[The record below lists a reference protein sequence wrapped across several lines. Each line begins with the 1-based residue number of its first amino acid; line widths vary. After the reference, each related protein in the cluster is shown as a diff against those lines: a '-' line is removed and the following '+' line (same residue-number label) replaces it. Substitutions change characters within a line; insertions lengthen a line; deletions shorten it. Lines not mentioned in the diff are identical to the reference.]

1 MYGLLSLLYSKLDRV
16 TMKRIP
22 QDFIIDLIARINI
35 VDVVGQRIKIK
46 KRGKDYWGNCP
57 FHNEKTPSFSVS
69 EKKQMYY
76 CFGCGAGG
84 SAIDFMMNYDRLSYP
99 EAIEELANL
108 HGITVPFIETSTDN
122 TGQQNKSQ
130 VSGQNVRRELYN
142 LMGKLANFYHAQ
154 LDTDQAQKAREYLI
168 HRGLDETTINHYN
181 IGYSPDDWRLT
192 FNQIAKSTKEKK
204 LYDQAGMLVSNDAG
218 NQYDRFRGRIM
229 FPISDR
235 QGNIIAFGGR
245 TIKANESAKY
255 INSPETAIFHKGY
268 QLYGL
273 YEAQQINRNPD
284 KLLVVEGYMDV
295 VSLAQFGISY
305 AVAALGTATTEDHI
319 KLLFRAT
326 DNIIFC
332 FDGDEAGRRAAWR
345 ALNVLL
351 PTLIDGKQIKFAFL
365 PEGEDPDSLVRK
377 EGKDAFEQ
385 RLDDGLTLSKFL
397 FEELVVQVDLKTSEG
412 KSKLSSL
419 ALPLISQVKAQS
431 FALTLKQQLG
441 DYLGFL
447 DMNQIDKLIQQHTT
461 SPSTEAESEK
471 SAPIIKM
478 KLTTMRIL
486 IGLLIQNPELS
497 KLVPDVAS
505 LKQVKLAG
513 IELFIELLKICHDHP
528 NILTAQILAEYTD
541 KPIIKQLNLL
551 AIWEHKYPEEEIST
565 IFSHTLKELYDN
577 ILAQRQDE
585 LIAKDRVTKLTA
597 AEKKELA
604 TLILVLSKKD

>member
-1 MYGLLSLLYSKLDRV
+1 
-16 TMKRIP
+16 MKRIP

-35 VDVVGQRIKIK
+35 VDIIGQRIKIK

-84 SAIDFMMNYDRLSYP
+84 SSIDFIMNYDRLSYP
-99 EAIEELANL
+99 EAIEDLANTQ
-108 HGITVPFIETSTDN
+108 GITVPYIETSTD
-122 TGQQNKSQ
+122 TISNKTN
-130 VSGQNVRRELYN
+130 VSGQNTRRDLYA
-142 LMGKLANFYHAQ
+142 LMDKLAHFYQLQ
-154 LDTDQAQKAREYLI
+154 LDSPDAQKAREYL
-168 HRGLDETTINHYN
+168 HNRGLDDNTISHYK
-181 IGYSPDDWRLT
+181 IGFSPDDWRIT
-192 FNQIAKSTKEKK
+192 FNHVAKTSQDKK
-204 LYDQAGMLVSNDAG
+204 LYDQAGMLVSNDSG

-229 FPISDR
+229 FPIRDR

-245 TIKANESAKY
+245 TIKANDTAKY

-273 YEAQQINRNPD
+273 YETLQAHRNPE
-284 KLLVVEGYMDV
+284 KLVVVEGYMDV
-295 VSLAQFGISY
+295 VSLAQFGIDY

-332 FDGDEAGRRAAWR
+332 FDGDAAGRRAAWR

-351 PTLIDGKQIKFAFL
+351 PTLVDGKQIKFVFL
-365 PEGEDPDSLVRK
+365 PDNEDPDSLVRK
-377 EGKDAFEQ
+377 EGKELFAA
-385 RLDDGLTLSKFL
+385 RLDKGFTLSQFL
-397 FEELVVQVDLKTSEG
+397 FEELLVQVDLKTSEG

-419 ALPLISQVKAQS
+419 ALPLIAQVKAQS
-431 FALTLKQQLG
+431 FALNLKKQLG
-441 DYLGFL
+441 YYIGFI
-447 DMNQIDKLIQQHTT
+447 DINQIDKLIQQH
-461 SPSTEAESEK
+461 SANNAEEAEPANRISV
-471 SAPIIKM
+471 IKM

-486 IGLLIQNPELS
+486 IGLLIQYPELS
-497 KLVPDVAS
+497 KLIPDVAS

-513 IELFIELLKICHDHP
+513 VEILIELLILCQQRP
-528 NILTAQILAEYTD
+528 NIITAQILTEYTD
-541 KPIIKQLNLL
+541 KPIAKQLNML
-551 AIWEHKYPEEEIST
+551 ASWDHKYPEDKIAA
-565 IFSHTLKELYDN
+565 IFSQTLKELYDN
-577 ILAQRQDE
+577 ILSQRQDE
-585 LIAKDRVTKLTA
+585 LIAKDRVSKLSD

>member
-1 MYGLLSLLYSKLDRV
+1 
-16 TMKRIP
+16 MKRIP

-35 VDVVGQRIKIK
+35 VDIVGQRIKIK

-84 SAIDFMMNYDRLSYP
+84 SSIDFIMNYDRLSYP
-99 EAIEELANL
+99 EAIEDLANTQ
-108 HGITVPFIETSTDN
+108 GITVPYIETSTD
-122 TGQQNKSQ
+122 TLSNKTNI
-130 VSGQNVRRELYN
+130 SGQNTRRDLYA
-142 LMGKLANFYHAQ
+142 LMDKLAHFYQLQ
-154 LDTDQAQKAREYLI
+154 LDSTDAQKAREYL
-168 HRGLDETTINHYN
+168 HNRGLDDNTISHYK
-181 IGYSPDDWRLT
+181 IGFSPDDWRIT
-192 FNQIAKSTKEKK
+192 FNHVAKTSQDKK
-204 LYDQAGMLVSNDAG
+204 LYDQAGMLVSNDSG

-229 FPISDR
+229 FPIRDR

-245 TIKANESAKY
+245 TIKANDTAKY

-273 YEAQQINRNPD
+273 YETLQVHRNPE
-284 KLLVVEGYMDV
+284 KLVVVEGYMDV
-295 VSLAQFGISY
+295 VSLAQFGIDY

-332 FDGDEAGRRAAWR
+332 FDGDAAGRRAAWR

-351 PTLIDGKQIKFAFL
+351 PTLVDGKQIKFIFL
-365 PEGEDPDSLVRK
+365 PDNEDPDSLVRK
-377 EGKDAFEQ
+377 EGKELFVA
-385 RLDDGLTLSKFL
+385 RLDKGFTLSQFL
-397 FEELVVQVDLKTSEG
+397 FEELLVQVDLKTSEG

-419 ALPLISQVKAQS
+419 ALPLIAQVKAQS
-431 FALTLKQQLG
+431 FALNLKQQLG

-447 DMNQIDKLIQQHTT
+447 DMNQIDKLIQQH
-461 SPSTEAESEK
+461 STNNTEEAEP
-471 SAPIIKM
+471 ANRIPVIKM

-486 IGLLIQNPELS
+486 IGLLIQYPELS
-497 KLVPDVAS
+497 KLIPDLAS

-513 IELFIELLKICHDHP
+513 VEILIELLILCQQRP
-528 NILTAQILAEYTD
+528 NIITAQILTEYTD
-541 KPIIKQLNLL
+541 KPIAKQLNML
-551 AIWEHKYPEEEIST
+551 ASWDHKYPEDKIAA
-565 IFSHTLKELYDN
+565 IFSQTLKELYDN
-577 ILAQRQDE
+577 ILSQRQDE
-585 LIAKDRVTKLTA
+585 LIAKDRVSKLSD

>member
-1 MYGLLSLLYSKLDRV
+1 
-16 TMKRIP
+16 MKRIP

-35 VDVVGQRIKIK
+35 VDIVGQRIKIK

-84 SAIDFMMNYDRLSYP
+84 SSIDFLMNYDRLSYP

-108 HGITVPFIETSTDN
+108 HGITVPHVETSTN
-122 TGQQNKSQ
+122 TQHQPQ
-130 VSGQNVRRELYN
+130 LSGQNIRRDLYGM
-142 LMGKLANFYHAQ
+142 MGKLADFYHTQLTSRDAQ
-154 LDTDQAQKAREYLI
+154 QAQEYLTG
-168 HRGLDETTINHYN
+168 RGLDDTTINHYK
-181 IGYSPDDWRLT
+181 IGYSPDEWRST
-192 FNQIAKSTKEKK
+192 FNHIAKTAQEKK
-204 LYDQAGMLVSNDAG
+204 LYDQAGMLVSNDNG

-229 FPISDR
+229 FPIRDR

-245 TIKANESAKY
+245 TIKANDSAKY

-273 YEAQQINRNPD
+273 YEAQQINRNPE

-295 VSLAQFGISY
+295 VALAQFGINY

-332 FDGDEAGRRAAWR
+332 FDGDAAGRRAAWR

-351 PTLIDGKQIKFAFL
+351 PTLIDGKQIKFVFL
-365 PEGEDPDSLVRK
+365 PDNEDPDSLVRK
-377 EGKDAFEQ
+377 EGKALFET
-385 RLDDGLTLSKFL
+385 RLDNGITLSQFL
-397 FEELVVQVDLKTSEG
+397 FDELLSQVDLKTSEG
-412 KSKLSSL
+412 RAKLSSL
-419 ALPLISQVKAQS
+419 VLPLIAQIKAHS
-431 FALTLKQQLG
+431 FSLNLKQQLG

-447 DMNQIDKLIQQHTT
+447 DISQIDKLLQQYDNQD
-461 SPSTEAESEK
+461 
-471 SAPIIKM
+471 SAQPKLDNKMPVIKM

-486 IGLLIQNPELS
+486 IGLLIQYPELA
-497 KLVPDVAS
+497 KLVPDINT
-505 LKQVKLAG
+505 LKPVKLAG
-513 IELFIELLKICHDHP
+513 VDVFIELLEICQTRP
-528 NILTAQILAEYTD
+528 NIITAQILTEFAN
-541 KPIIKQLNLL
+541 KPIVKQLNTL
-551 AIWEHKYPEEEIST
+551 AIWEHKYAEEEIST

-577 ILAQRQDE
+577 ILIQRQDE
-585 LIAKDRVTKLTA
+585 LIAKDRMTKLTE
-597 AEKKELA
+597 AEKQELA

>member
-1 MYGLLSLLYSKLDRV
+1 
-16 TMKRIP
+16 MKRIP
-22 QDFIIDLIARINI
+22 QDFIVDLIARINI
-35 VDVVGQRIKIK
+35 IDIVGHRIKIK

-84 SAIDFMMNYDRLSYP
+84 SAIDFLMNYDRLSYP
-99 EAIEELANL
+99 EAIEELANI
-108 HGITVPFIETSTDN
+108 HGITVPHIETSTDSQR
-122 TGQQNKSQ
+122 TQNQ
-130 VSGQNVRRELYN
+130 LSGQNIRRDLYA
-142 LMGKLANFYHAQ
+142 LMDKLANFYQSQLTTTEAQ
-154 LDTDQAQKAREYLI
+154 NAQEYLAR
-168 HRGLDETTINHYN
+168 RGLDESTINHYK
-181 IGYSPDDWRLT
+181 IGYSPDDWHAT
-192 FNQIAKSTKEKK
+192 FNHLVKSQQDKQ
-204 LYDQAGMLVSNDAG
+204 LYDQAGMLVNSDNG

-229 FPISDR
+229 FPIRDR

-245 TIKANESAKY
+245 TIKANDSAKY

-273 YEAQQINRNPD
+273 YESQQINRNPE
-284 KLLVVEGYMDV
+284 KLVVVEGYMDV
-295 VSLAQFGISY
+295 VSLAQFGINY

-326 DNIIFC
+326 DNVIFC
-332 FDGDEAGRRAAWR
+332 FDGDTAGRRAAWR

-351 PTLIDGKQIKFAFL
+351 PTLVDGKQIKFVFL
-365 PEGEDPDSLVRK
+365 PEAEDPDSLVRK
-377 EGKDAFEQ
+377 EGKEQFEQ
-385 RLDDGLTLSKFL
+385 RLDHGLTLSKFL
-397 FEELVVQVDLKTSEG
+397 FDELLIQVDLKTSEG
-412 KSKLSSL
+412 RAKLSSL
-419 ALPLISQVKAQS
+419 ALPLIAQIKAHS
-431 FALTLKQQLG
+431 FALNLKQQLG

-447 DMNQIDKLIQQHTT
+447 EISQIDKLLQQYD
-461 SPSTEAESEK
+461 K
-471 SAPIIKM
+471 NDLAPPKVEDNPTPLKM

-486 IGLLIQNPELS
+486 IGLLIQYPELA
-497 KLVPDVAS
+497 KLVPDINS

-513 IELFIELLKICHDHP
+513 IEIFIELLNLCQQRP
-528 NILTAQILAEYTD
+528 NIITAQILTEYID
-541 KPIIKQLNLL
+541 KPIAKQLNTL
-551 AIWEHKYPEEEIST
+551 AIWEHRYDEEQISS

-585 LIAKDRVTKLTA
+585 LIAKDRVTKLTK

>member
-1 MYGLLSLLYSKLDRV
+1 
-16 TMKRIP
+16 MKRIP

-35 VDVVGQRIKIK
+35 VDIVGQRIKIK

-84 SAIDFMMNYDRLSYP
+84 SSIDFIMNYDRLSYP
-99 EAIEELANL
+99 EAIEDLANTQ
-108 HGITVPFIETSTDN
+108 GITVPYIETSTD
-122 TGQQNKSQ
+122 TLSNKTNI
-130 VSGQNVRRELYN
+130 SGQNTRRDLYA
-142 LMGKLANFYHAQ
+142 LMDKLAHFYQLQ
-154 LDTDQAQKAREYLI
+154 LDSTDAQKAREYL
-168 HRGLDETTINHYN
+168 HNRGLDDNTISHYK
-181 IGYSPDDWRLT
+181 IGFSPDDWRIT
-192 FNQIAKSTKEKK
+192 FNHVAKTSQDKK
-204 LYDQAGMLVSNDAG
+204 LYDQAGMLVSNDSG

-229 FPISDR
+229 FPIRDR

-245 TIKANESAKY
+245 TIKVNDTAKY

-273 YEAQQINRNPD
+273 YETLQVHRNPE
-284 KLLVVEGYMDV
+284 KLVVVEGYMDV
-295 VSLAQFGISY
+295 VSLAQFGIDY

-332 FDGDEAGRRAAWR
+332 FDGDAAGRRAAWR

-351 PTLIDGKQIKFAFL
+351 PTLVDGKQIKFIFL
-365 PEGEDPDSLVRK
+365 PDNEDPDSLVRK
-377 EGKDAFEQ
+377 EGKELFVA
-385 RLDDGLTLSKFL
+385 RLDKGFTLSQFL
-397 FEELVVQVDLKTSEG
+397 FEELLVQVDLKTSEG

-419 ALPLISQVKAQS
+419 ALPLIAQVKAQS
-431 FALTLKQQLG
+431 FALNLKQQLG

-447 DMNQIDKLIQQHTT
+447 DMNQIDKLIQQH
-461 SPSTEAESEK
+461 STNNTEEAEP
-471 SAPIIKM
+471 ANRIPVIKM

-486 IGLLIQNPELS
+486 IGLLIQYPELS
-497 KLVPDVAS
+497 KLIPDLAS

-513 IELFIELLKICHDHP
+513 VEILIELLILCQQRP
-528 NILTAQILAEYTD
+528 NIITAQILTEYTD
-541 KPIIKQLNLL
+541 KPIAKQLNML
-551 AIWEHKYPEEEIST
+551 ASWDHKYPEDKIAA
-565 IFSHTLKELYDN
+565 IFSQTLKELYDN
-577 ILAQRQDE
+577 ILSQRQDE
-585 LIAKDRVTKLTA
+585 LIAKDRVSKLSD